1 MSSSVVN
8 IGFFV
13 ITTIVYYLKIKP
25 TLSLDINNDPALFK
39 QYTSDGSTSLA
50 IFLLLVIMSQFLLN
64 VASITTTCGGN
75 ISDNIGPAGLL
86 TFFPWFL
93 IFGALIMVLTVYPGF
108 KSAFSDVIGYF
119 YVSGSATAILAELL
133 VDKDVQ
139 DKLNADS
146 TSTPEQ
152 KSAMQDAA
160 EAIIKICGNS
170 SILINQIVPLNFE
183 KYWEILKPLMKAPFQ
198 NSESAVTQSMKKKL
212 FELVVTRDNIGE
224 AMWFIYT
231 GFLITSL
238 VQLNISTRG
247 CVSSPAAME
256 KNYQDFLDQQEKDKQ
271 AQEESTKQVYVVT

>member
-13 ITTIVYYLKIKP
+13 ITTVVYYLKIKP
-25 TLSLDINNDPALFK
+25 TLSLDIINDPDQFK

-64 VASITTTCGGN
+64 VSSITTTCGGN

-93 IFGALIMVLTVYPGF
+93 IFGALIMVLALYPGF
-108 KSAFSDVIGYF
+108 KSAFSDVTGYF
-119 YVSGSATAILAELL
+119 YVAGSANTLLAELL

-152 KSAMQDAA
+152 KNAMQDAA
-160 EAIIKICGNS
+160 EVIIKICGNS

-183 KYWEILKPLMKAPFQ
+183 DYWKILNPLMKTPFQ
-198 NSESAVTQSMKKKL
+198 NSESAETLSMKKKL

-238 VQLNISTRG
+238 VQLNISNRG
-247 CVSSPAAME
+247 CISSPAAME
-256 KNYQDFLDQQEKDKQ
+256 KNYQDFLAQQDADQQDRDQ
-271 AQEESTKQVYVVT
+271 STKQVYTVT

>member
-13 ITTIVYYLKIKP
+13 VTTVVYYLKIKP
-25 TLSLDINNDPALFK
+25 TLSLDIINDPSLFK

-50 IFLLLVIMSQFLLN
+50 IFLLLVILSQFLLN
-64 VASITTTCGGN
+64 VVDITNTCGGN

-86 TFFPWFL
+86 TFFPWLL
-93 IFGALIMVLTVYPGF
+93 IFGALIMVLALYPGF

-119 YVSGSATAILAELL
+119 YVSGSANTILAELL

-152 KSAMQDAA
+152 KNAMQDAA
-160 EAIIKICGNS
+160 EVIIKICGNS

-183 KYWEILKPLMKAPFQ
+183 DYWKILKPLMKTPFQ
-198 NSESAVTQSMKKKL
+198 NSESAVTQSIKKKL

-238 VQLNISTRG
+238 VQLNISNRG

-256 KNYQDFLDQQEKDKQ
+256 KKYQDFLAQQDADQQDRDQ
-271 AQEESTKQVYVVT
+271 STKQVYTVT